1 MVEFKLDLKSG
12 VPFHRQI
19 VDQIRYGIASD
30 RLMPGEQLPT
40 VRALAVH
47 LQVNPN
53 TVRKAYSELE
63 ILGILDTQQGTGTF
77 VSHQQVEIGEDEKE
91 EEDLHT
97 PGLIMN
103 HKAADE
109 IGSIEDHP
117 MSMISEI
124 DAQAKKDLDLINE
137 LCVKELI
144 VLKILDKKSLEQ
156 TERGVIEFHYL
167 Y

>member
-40 VRALAVH
+40 VRELAVN

-77 VSHQQVEIGEDEKE
+77 VSDQQVEIDSDEKQRM
-91 EEDLHT
+91 LQQ
-97 PGLIMN
+97 IC
-103 HKAADE
+103 DE
-109 IGSIEDHP
+109 LVARGHQYGFTLK
-117 MSMISEI
+117 EI
-124 DAQAKKDLDLINE
+124 VTHLNRRLENGQ
-137 LCVKELI
+137 
-144 VLKILDKKSLEQ
+144 DKKN
-156 TERGVIEFHYL
+156 
-167 Y
+167 

>member
-77 VSHQQVEIGEDEKE
+77 VSHQQVEIDEDEKKRM
-91 EEDLHT
+91 LRQ
-97 PGLIMN
+97 IC
-103 HKAADE
+103 DE
-109 IGSIEDHP
+109 LVARGNQYGFTLT
-117 MSMISEI
+117 EI
-124 DAQAKKDLDLINE
+124 VTHMQRR
-137 LCVKELI
+137 
-144 VLKILDKKSLEQ
+144 LEN
-156 TERGVIEFHYL
+156 G
-167 Y
+167 

>member
-1 MVEFKLDLKSG
+1 MYRTIVHCVVEWVRYMVEFKLDLKSG

-77 VSHQQVEIGEDEKE
+77 VSNQQVEIGEAEKQGMLRQIC
-91 EEDLHT
+91 D
-97 PGLIMN
+97 
-103 HKAADE
+103 
-109 IGSIEDHP
+109 
-117 MSMISEI
+117 
-124 DAQAKKDLDLINE
+124 
-137 LCVKELI
+137 ELI
-144 VLKILDKKSLEQ
+144 ARGNQYGFTLREIVTHIQRRLEND
-156 TERGVIEFHYL
+156 
-167 Y
+167 

>member
-77 VSHQQVEIGEDEKE
+77 VSHRQVEIGQDEKQRM
-91 EEDLHT
+91 L
-97 PGLIMN
+97 GQIC
-103 HKAADE
+103 DE
-109 IGSIEDHP
+109 LVARGN
-117 MSMISEI
+117 
-124 DAQAKKDLDLINE
+124 QYGFT
-137 LCVKELI
+137 VKESVI
-144 VLKILDKKSLEQ
+144 HMQRRLEN
-156 TERGVIEFHYL
+156 G
-167 Y
+167 

>member
-40 VRALAVH
+40 VRELAVN

-77 VSHQQVEIGEDEKE
+77 VSDQQVKISNDEKQR
-91 EEDLHT
+91 
-97 PGLIMN
+97 M
-103 HKAADE
+103 
-109 IGSIEDHP
+109 
-117 MSMISEI
+117 
-124 DAQAKKDLDLINE
+124 
-137 LCVKELI
+137 
-144 VLKILDKKSLEQ
+144 LEQ
-156 TERGVIEFHYL
+156 ICDELVARGHQYGFTLKEIVTNMERRLENV
-167 Y
+167 

>member
-1 MVEFKLDLKSG
+1 MSMIEFKLDLKSG

-40 VRALAVH
+40 VRELAVH

-77 VSHQQVEIGEDEKE
+77 VSHRQVEIGEAEKQRMLRQICDE
-91 EEDLHT
+91 LVARGNQYGFT
-97 PGLIMN
+97 LT
-103 HKAADE
+103 E
-109 IGSIEDHP
+109 IVEH
-117 MSMISEI
+117 
-124 DAQAKKDLDLINE
+124 LNRR
-137 LCVKELI
+137 
-144 VLKILDKKSLEQ
+144 LEN
-156 TERGVIEFHYL
+156 G
-167 Y
+167 

>member
-40 VRALAVH
+40 VRELAVH

-77 VSHQQVEIGEDEKE
+77 VSDQQVEIGEDEKKRM
-91 EEDLHT
+91 LRQ
-97 PGLIMN
+97 IC
-103 HKAADE
+103 DE
-109 IGSIEDHP
+109 LVARGNQYGFTLR
-117 MSMISEI
+117 EI
-124 DAQAKKDLDLINE
+124 VTHMQRR
-137 LCVKELI
+137 
-144 VLKILDKKSLEQ
+144 LEN
-156 TERGVIEFHYL
+156 G
-167 Y
+167 

>member
-53 TVRKAYSELE
+53 TVRKAYSDLE

-77 VSHQQVEIGEDEKE
+77 VSHRQVEIGQAEKQGMLRQICDE
-91 EEDLHT
+91 LVARGNQYGFT
-97 PGLIMN
+97 VR
-103 HKAADE
+103 E
-109 IGSIEDHP
+109 IVTH
-117 MSMISEI
+117 M
-124 DAQAKKDLDLINE
+124 QRR
-137 LCVKELI
+137 
-144 VLKILDKKSLEQ
+144 LEND
-156 TERGVIEFHYL
+156 
-167 Y
+167 

>member
-40 VRALAVH
+40 VRELAVH

-77 VSHQQVEIGEDEKE
+77 VSHRQVEIGEAEKQRMLRQICDE
-91 EEDLHT
+91 LVARGNQYGFT
-97 PGLIMN
+97 VR
-103 HKAADE
+103 E
-109 IGSIEDHP
+109 IVTH
-117 MSMISEI
+117 M
-124 DAQAKKDLDLINE
+124 QRR
-137 LCVKELI
+137 
-144 VLKILDKKSLEQ
+144 LEN
-156 TERGVIEFHYL
+156 G
-167 Y
+167 

>member
-77 VSHQQVEIGEDEKE
+77 VSNQQVEIGEAEKQGMLRQICDE
-91 EEDLHT
+91 LVARGNQYGFT
-97 PGLIMN
+97 
-103 HKAADE
+103 
-109 IGSIEDHP
+109 
-117 MSMISEI
+117 
-124 DAQAKKDLDLINE
+124 
-137 LCVKELI
+137 VKEI
-144 VLKILDKKSLEQ
+144 VTHMQRRLEND
-156 TERGVIEFHYL
+156 
-167 Y
+167 

>member
-40 VRALAVH
+40 VRELAVH

-63 ILGILDTQQGTGTF
+63 ILGILNTQQGTGTF
-77 VSHQQVEIGEDEKE
+77 VSDQQVDIGPTSSS
-91 EEDLHT
+91 H
-97 PGLIMN
+97 
-103 HKAADE
+103 AV
-109 IGSIEDHP
+109 
-117 MSMISEI
+117 
-124 DAQAKKDLDLINE
+124 INT
-137 LCVKELI
+137 
-144 VLKILDKKSLEQ
+144 VL
-156 TERGVIEFHYL
+156 R
-167 Y
+167 

>member
-77 VSHQQVEIGEDEKE
+77 VSDQQVEIGADEKKRM
-91 EEDLHT
+91 LRQ
-97 PGLIMN
+97 IC
-103 HKAADE
+103 DE
-109 IGSIEDHP
+109 LVARGNQYGFTVR
-117 MSMISEI
+117 EI
-124 DAQAKKDLDLINE
+124 ITHMQRR
-137 LCVKELI
+137 
-144 VLKILDKKSLEQ
+144 LEN
-156 TERGVIEFHYL
+156 G
-167 Y
+167 